1 MAAQA
6 MRASQE
12 PSRVLVDMRVSSGIG
27 VVRSHDATFS
37 SIGERALSY
46 KFIGGQDEYDDPR
59 EPLHRMSTPARN
71 EGMNVT
77 LRQLRAF
84 IAVAEAQHFTRAA
97 DKLGLSQS
105 SVSTLVREL
114 EANLGLRL
122 FDRHTRM
129 LKLTLAGAEI
139 LPLARKAMADLDSVL
154 GSSSQLKT
162 LGRGRVS
169 VAAASLQ
176 AALLVPRFVGRFC
189 VQYPGVKVTLL
200 DVSQEEVP
208 ELVRSGEVDFGIGT
222 DSGAR
227 HDLAKRTLFN
237 DTFIVVL
244 PPGHPMTKKRE
255 ITWHDLAG
263 VPVIGPPPGNPVREQ
278 LDFALAR
285 EGITLARSFEVAL
298 PLTIVGMV
306 EGGLG
311 IGVLTTAVTRLA
323 EALGLVVRKVTKPVI
338 RRELALLF
346 LADRSLS
353 PAAQN
358 FRDLLLKRPEE
369 LVETV

>member
-1 MAAQA
+1 
-6 MRASQE
+6 
-12 PSRVLVDMRVSSGIG
+12 
-27 VVRSHDATFS
+27 
-37 SIGERALSY
+37 
-46 KFIGGQDEYDDPR
+46 
-59 EPLHRMSTPARN
+59 MSTAVTN
-71 EGMNVT
+71 AGMNVT

-97 DKLGLSQS
+97 DRLGLSQS

-169 VAAASLQ
+169 IAASSLQ
-176 AALLVPRFVGRFC
+176 AALLIPRVIDSFC
-189 VQYPGVKVTLL
+189 ARYPGVKVTLL
-200 DVSQEEVP
+200 DVSQQEVP
-208 ELVRSGEVDFGIGT
+208 ELVRGGEVDFGIGT
-222 DSGAR
+222 DAGQR
-227 HDLAKRTLFN
+227 QDLATRLLTT

-244 PPGHPMTKKRE
+244 PQGHPLTRKRE
-255 ITWHDLAG
+255 VTWHDIVEAPL
-263 VPVIGPPPGNPVREQ
+263 IGPPPGNPVREQ

-285 EGITLARSFEVAL
+285 EGITLTRTYEVAL

-311 IGVLTTAVTRLA
+311 VGVLTTAVTPLA
-323 EALGLVVRKVTKPVI
+323 EALGLVVRKVTKPVVK
-338 RRELALLF
+338 REVSLLF
-346 LADRSLS
+346 HADRSLS

-358 FRDLLLKRPEE
+358 FRDMLLQQA
-369 LVETV
+369 VEWADAGTAGAPRRS

>member
-1 MAAQA
+1 M
-6 MRASQE
+6 
-12 PSRVLVDMRVSSGIG
+12 
-27 VVRSHDATFS
+27 H
-37 SIGERALSY
+37 
-46 KFIGGQDEYDDPR
+46 
-59 EPLHRMSTPARN
+59 
-71 EGMNVT
+71 MNVT

-84 IAVAEAQHFTRAA
+84 IAVAEAEHFTRAA

-114 EANLGLRL
+114 ETNLGLRL

-176 AALLVPRFVGRFC
+176 AALFLPRFIGRFC
-189 VQYPGVKVTLL
+189 AEYPGVRVTLH
-200 DVSQEEVP
+200 DVSQDTVP
-208 ELVRSGEVDFGIGT
+208 ELVRGGEVDFGVGT
-222 DSGAR
+222 DAGQR
-227 HDLAKRTLFN
+227 HDLAKRPLIT
-237 DTFIVVL
+237 DTFVAVM
-244 PPGHPMTKKRE
+244 PPDHPMGRKRE
-255 ITWHDLAG
+255 LTWSDLVD
-263 VPVIGPPPGNPVREQ
+263 VPLIGPPPGNPVREQ

-285 EGITLARSFEVAL
+285 EGITLTRSYEVAL

-311 IGVLTTAVTRLA
+311 IGVLTTAASKLA
-323 EALGLVVRKVTKPVI
+323 GALGLTVRKVTRPVI
-338 RRELALLF
+338 KREMSLLF
-346 LADRSLS
+346 HADRSLS

-358 FRDLLLKRPEE
+358 FRDMLLKRPEE
-369 LVETV
+369 WIDT

>member
-1 MAAQA
+1 
-6 MRASQE
+6 
-12 PSRVLVDMRVSSGIG
+12 
-27 VVRSHDATFS
+27 
-37 SIGERALSY
+37 
-46 KFIGGQDEYDDPR
+46 
-59 EPLHRMSTPARN
+59 MSTPVRA

-97 DKLGLSQS
+97 DRLGLSQS

-169 VAAASLQ
+169 IAAASLQ
-176 AALLVPRFVGRFC
+176 AALLVPRAIVRFTARH
-189 VQYPGVKVTLL
+189 PGVKVTLL
-200 DVSQEEVP
+200 DVSQAEVP
-208 ELVRSGEVDFGIGT
+208 ELVRAGEVDFGIGT
-222 DSGAR
+222 DSGTR
-227 HDLAKRTLFN
+227 QDLVKRRLLN
-237 DTFIVVL
+237 DSFIVVL
-244 PPGHPMTKKRE
+244 PPGHPLTRKRE
-255 ITWHDLAG
+255 ITWHDLAEI
-263 VPVIGPPPGNPVREQ
+263 PLIGPPSGNPVREQ

-285 EGITLARSFEVAL
+285 EGITLTRSYEAVL
-298 PLTIVGMV
+298 PLTIIGMI

-311 IGVLTTAVTRLA
+311 IGVVTTAATRLA
-323 EALGLVVRKVTKPVI
+323 EALGLVVRKVTRPVI
-338 RRELALLF
+338 TRELSLLF

-358 FRDLLLKRPEE
+358 FRDLLLERPQERIE
-369 LVETV
+369 AA

>member
-1 MAAQA
+1 MHQ
-6 MRASQE
+6 
-12 PSRVLVDMRVSSGIG
+12 
-27 VVRSHDATFS
+27 
-37 SIGERALSY
+37 
-46 KFIGGQDEYDDPR
+46 
-59 EPLHRMSTPARN
+59 
-71 EGMNVT
+71 MNVT

-97 DKLGLSQS
+97 DQLGLSQS

-139 LPLARKAMADLDSVL
+139 LPLAKKAMADLDSVL
-154 GSSSQLKT
+154 GSSSQLKA

-169 VAAASLQ
+169 IAAASLQ
-176 AALLVPRFVGRFC
+176 AALLVPRYIGAFC
-189 VQYPGVKVTLL
+189 ARYPGVVVNLY

-208 ELVRSGEVDFGIGT
+208 ERVRSGAVDFGIGT
-222 DSGAR
+222 DSSQR
-227 HDLAKRTLFN
+227 HDLVTRVLTT
-237 DTFIVVL
+237 DTFIAVL
-244 PPGHPMTKKRE
+244 PPGHPMGRKRE
-255 ITWHDLAG
+255 LTWKDFVG
-263 VPVIGPPPGNPVREQ
+263 VPIIGPPPDNPVREQ

-285 EGITLARSFEVAL
+285 EGITLTRSYEVAL

-311 IGVLTTAVTRLA
+311 IGVLTTAVSKLA
-323 EALGLVVRKVTKPVI
+323 EALGLTIRKVTKPVI
-338 RRELALLF
+338 KREMSLLF
-346 LADRSLS
+346 HADRSLS

-358 FRDLLLKRPEE
+358 FRDMLLKGTSALP
-369 LVETV
+369 TK

>member
-1 MAAQA
+1 M
-6 MRASQE
+6 
-12 PSRVLVDMRVSSGIG
+12 
-27 VVRSHDATFS
+27 H
-37 SIGERALSY
+37 
-46 KFIGGQDEYDDPR
+46 
-59 EPLHRMSTPARN
+59 
-71 EGMNVT
+71 MNVT

-84 IAVAEAQHFTRAA
+84 IAVAEAEHFTRAA

-114 EANLGLRL
+114 ETNLGLRL

-176 AALLVPRFVGRFC
+176 AALFLPRFIGRFC
-189 VQYPGVKVTLL
+189 AEYPGVRVTLH
-200 DVSQEEVP
+200 DVSQDTVP
-208 ELVRSGEVDFGIGT
+208 ELVRGGEVDFGVGT
-222 DSGAR
+222 DAGQR
-227 HDLAKRTLFN
+227 HDLAKRPIIT
-237 DTFIVVL
+237 DTFIAVM
-244 PPGHPMTKKRE
+244 PPDHPMGRKRE
-255 ITWHDLAG
+255 LTWQDLVG
-263 VPVIGPPPGNPVREQ
+263 VPLIGPPPGNPVREQ

-285 EGITLARSFEVAL
+285 EGITLTRSYEVAL

-311 IGVLTTAVTRLA
+311 IGVLTTAASRLA
-323 EALGLVVRKVTKPVI
+323 EALGLTVRKVTRPVVK
-338 RRELALLF
+338 REMSLLF
-346 LADRSLS
+346 HADRSLS

-358 FRDLLLKRPEE
+358 FRDMLLKRPEE
-369 LVETV
+369 WIET

>member
-1 MAAQA
+1 VNGSNHINSSA
-6 MRASQE
+6 M
-12 PSRVLVDMRVSSGIG
+12 
-27 VVRSHDATFS
+27 H
-37 SIGERALSY
+37 
-46 KFIGGQDEYDDPR
+46 
-59 EPLHRMSTPARN
+59 
-71 EGMNVT
+71 MNVT

-84 IAVAEAQHFTRAA
+84 IAVAEAEHFTRAA

-114 EANLGLRL
+114 ETNLGLRL

-169 VAAASLQ
+169 VAASSLQ
-176 AALLVPRFVGRFC
+176 AALLIPRFIRRFGAE
-189 VQYPGVKVTLL
+189 YPGVTVTLF

-208 ELVRSGEVDFGIGT
+208 ELVRGGEVDFGIGT
-222 DSGAR
+222 DAGQR
-227 HDLAKRTLFN
+227 HDLATRPLTT
-237 DTFIVVL
+237 DTFIAVL
-244 PPGHPMTKKRE
+244 PPGHPMARKRE
-255 ITWHDLAG
+255 LTWQDLVG
-263 VPVIGPPPGNPVREQ
+263 VPIIGPTPGNPVREQ

-285 EGITLARSFEVAL
+285 EGITLTRSYEVAL

-311 IGVLTTAVTRLA
+311 IGVLTTAVTKLA
-323 EALGLVVRKVTKPVI
+323 EALGLTVKKISKPVVK
-338 RRELALLF
+338 REISLLF
-346 LADRSLS
+346 HADRSLS

-358 FRDLLLKRPEE
+358 FRDMLLKRPLDFAAE
-369 LVETV
+369 

>member
-1 MAAQA
+1 MN
-6 MRASQE
+6 
-12 PSRVLVDMRVSSGIG
+12 P
-27 VVRSHDATFS
+27 AT
-37 SIGERALSY
+37 R
-46 KFIGGQDEYDDPR
+46 
-59 EPLHRMSTPARN
+59 T

-97 DKLGLSQS
+97 DRLGLSQS

-139 LPLARKAMADLDSVL
+139 LPLARKALADLDSVL

-169 VAAASLQ
+169 IAASSLQ
-176 AALLVPRFVGRFC
+176 AALLVPRVIGRFC
-189 VQYPGVKVTLL
+189 ARYPGVKVTLL

-208 ELVRSGEVDFGIGT
+208 ELVRGGEVDFGIGT
-222 DSGAR
+222 DAGSR
-227 HDLAKRTLFN
+227 HDLSKRPLMT

-244 PPGHPMTKKRE
+244 PPRHAMTRKRE
-255 ITWHDLAG
+255 ITWHDLAAM
-263 VPVIGPPPGNPVREQ
+263 PIIGPPPGNPVREQ

-285 EGITLARSFEVAL
+285 EGITLTRSFEVAL

-338 RRELALLF
+338 KRELSLLF

-358 FRDLLLKRPEE
+358 FRDLLFDRPEE
-369 LVETV
+369 PAEA